1 MNKKILVAVDASV
14 YSSNTLHY
22 LEQLFKNLDDIHFH
36 LLSVIPSSSVQAGQ
50 EWLDDLELLS
60 KLSPAARKRYAAAKK
75 YMNGAVDRLGRHG
88 ISPEQITSEIKL
100 SRTNVAADI
109 IEVARKG
116 LYDALVIG
124 RRGVSKLEELIMG
137 SVSFTVFEK
146 CRDIPIWIVDGR
158 VDSRTFLVPI
168 DGSDFCLKAVDHL
181 SFILKDNPYA
191 EITLFHSAAMFAQ
204 KQSLSF
210 KECTHYLTDEFCQIH
225 FQDEDIHF
233 HAPQEILKNNGFPAE
248 RIHRLLTQ
256 KGMYPS
262 RQIVR
267 QAMIDDFGTIVM
279 GRRGGKISKGIFG
292 SVTEKVV
299 AMSDNTAIWIV
310 G

>member
-1 MNKKILVAVDASV
+1 MNKKILIAVDASV

-22 LEQLFKNLDDIHFH
+22 IEQLFKDVKDIHFH
-36 LLSVIPSSSVQAGQ
+36 LLSAIPCSSLQAGH

-60 KLSPAARKRYAAAKK
+60 KLSPAARKRYTAAKK
-75 YMNGAVDRLGRHG
+75 YMNESVERLDRHG
-88 ISPEQITSEIKL
+88 ISKNQITTEIKL
-100 SRTNVAADI
+100 SRTNVASDI
-109 IEVARKG
+109 IDIARKG

-137 SVSFTVFEK
+137 SVSRTVFEK
-146 CRDIPIWIVDGR
+146 CHDMPIWIVDGQ
-158 VDSRTFLVPI
+158 VDSRTFLLPV
-168 DGSDFCLKAVDHL
+168 DGSEYCLKAVDHL
-181 SFILKDNPYA
+181 AFILKDNPYA

-204 KQSLSF
+204 KQSLTK
-210 KECTHYLTDEFCQIH
+210 KECVHYLTDEYCQIH
-225 FQDEDIHF
+225 AEDPEIHF
-233 HAPQEILKNNGFPAE
+233 HAPEQILKENGFPAE

-267 QAMIDDFGTIVM
+267 QALIDDFGTIVM
-279 GRRGGKISKGIFG
+279 GRRGIEMKKGVFG

-299 AMSDNTAIWIV
+299 AMSVNTAIWIL

>member
-1 MNKKILVAVDASV
+1 MNKKILIAVDASV

-22 LEQLFKNLDDIHFH
+22 IEQLFKDVKDIHFH
-36 LLSVIPSSSVQAGQ
+36 LLSAIPCSSLQAGH

-60 KLSPAARKRYAAAKK
+60 KLSPAARKRYTAAKK
-75 YMNGAVDRLGRHG
+75 YMNESVERLDRHG
-88 ISPEQITSEIKL
+88 ISKNQITTEIKL
-100 SRTNVAADI
+100 SRTNVASDI
-109 IEVARKG
+109 IDIARKG

-137 SVSFTVFEK
+137 SVSRTVFEK
-146 CRDIPIWIVDGR
+146 CHDMPIWIVDGQ
-158 VDSRTFLVPI
+158 VDSRTFLLPV
-168 DGSDFCLKAVDHL
+168 DGSEYCLKAVDHL
-181 SFILKDNPYA
+181 AFILKDNPYA

-204 KQSLSF
+204 KQSLTK
-210 KECTHYLTDEFCQIH
+210 KECAHYLTDEYCQIH
-225 FQDEDIHF
+225 AEDPEMHF
-233 HAPQEILKNNGFPAE
+233 HAPEQILKENGFPAE

-267 QAMIDDFGTIVM
+267 QALIDDFGTIVM
-279 GRRGGKISKGIFG
+279 GRRGIEMKKGVFG

-299 AMSDNTAIWIV
+299 AMSVNTAIWIL

>member
-1 MNKKILVAVDASV
+1 MNKKILIAVDASV

-22 LEQLFKNLDDIHFH
+22 IEQLFKDVKDIHFH
-36 LLSVIPSSSVQAGQ
+36 LLSAIPCSSLQAGH

-60 KLSPAARKRYAAAKK
+60 KLSPAARKRYTAAKK
-75 YMNGAVDRLGRHG
+75 YMNESVERLDRHG
-88 ISPEQITSEIKL
+88 ISKNQITTEIKL
-100 SRTNVAADI
+100 SRTNVASDI
-109 IEVARKG
+109 IDVARKG

-137 SVSFTVFEK
+137 SVSRTVFEK
-146 CRDIPIWIVDGR
+146 CHDMPIWIVDGQ
-158 VDSRTFLVPI
+158 VDSRTFLLPV
-168 DGSDFCLKAVDHL
+168 DGSEYCLKAVDHL
-181 SFILKDNPYA
+181 AFILKDNPYA

-204 KQSLSF
+204 KQSLN
-210 KECTHYLTDEFCQIH
+210 KEECTHYLTDEYCQIH
-225 FQDEDIHF
+225 AEDPEIHF
-233 HAPQEILKNNGFPAE
+233 HAPEQILKENGFPAE

-267 QAMIDDFGTIVM
+267 QALIDDFGTIVM
-279 GRRGGKISKGIFG
+279 GRRGIEMKKGVFG

-299 AMSDNTAIWIV
+299 AMSVNTAIWIL

>member
-22 LEQLFKNLDDIHFH
+22 LEQLFKNVGDIHLH
-36 LLSVIPSSSVQAGQ
+36 LLSAVSCSSLQSGH

-60 KLSPAARKRYAAAKK
+60 KLSPEARKRYAAAKK
-75 YMNGAVDRLGRHG
+75 YMNESVDRLDRHG
-88 ISPEQITSEIKL
+88 ISKDQVTTEIKL

-109 IEVARKG
+109 IDVARKG

-137 SVSFTVFEK
+137 SVSCTVFEK
-146 CRDIPIWIVDGR
+146 CHDIPIWIVDGQ

-168 DGSDFCLKAVDHL
+168 DGSEYCLKAVDHL
-181 SFILKDNPYA
+181 AFILKDNPYA
-191 EITLFHSAAMFAQ
+191 EITFFHSAAMFAQ
-204 KQSLSF
+204 KQSLT
-210 KECTHYLTDEFCQIH
+210 KQECTHYLTDEFCQIH
-225 FQDEDIHF
+225 SQDHDIHF
-233 HAPQEILKNNGFPAE
+233 HAPHKILADSGFPNE
-248 RIHRLLTQ
+248 RIFHLSTK

-267 QAMIDDFGTIVM
+267 QALIDDFGTIVM
-279 GRRGGKISKGIFG
+279 GRRGIAMSKGVFG

-299 AMSDNTAIWIV
+299 AMSENTAIWIL